1 MARSST
7 GSPPSQVGRLS
18 RLATT
23 PRSAT
28 FKTGSIAIVS
38 RPRPGPQPDADLRRQ
53 ARLLRGQESVSILAR
68 PGGAGPPE
76 GAMAIRV
83 SCHGITWG
91 RDGLQQAVED
101 LQTLGFH
108 GFEAFAFVV
117 DDYGFDRLS
126 EFKALLA
133 GHDLNLVALYGGGN
147 MHDATVHGELV
158 ERNARFARFLAAN
171 GATRLVLGPG
181 RRPAGGPTRDQLLNQ
196 IQCANEIGRR
206 SLEYGVLACVHP
218 HISTAIEK
226 LAEIDFVMDRVDP
239 RYVAMA
245 ADTAHLRKGN
255 PDSPT
260 AEIDVFRRYAE
271 RIKYVHLKDWDPRL
285 PPVAAGDGG

>member
-1 MARSST
+1 MS
-7 GSPPSQVGRLS
+7 
-18 RLATT
+18 
-23 PRSAT
+23 
-28 FKTGSIAIVS
+28 
-38 RPRPGPQPDADLRRQ
+38 
-53 ARLLRGQESVSILAR
+53 
-68 PGGAGPPE
+68 
-76 GAMAIRV
+76 IRV

-91 RDGLQQAVED
+91 RDGLDQAVKD

-117 DDYGFDRLS
+117 DDFGFDRLP
-126 EFKALLA
+126 EFKSLLA
-133 GHDLNLVALYGGGN
+133 THDLNLVALYGGGN

-181 RRPAGGPTRDQLLNQ
+181 RRPAGGPSRDQLLNQ
-196 IQCANEIGRR
+196 VQCANEIGRR
-206 SLEYGVLACVHP
+206 TLEYGVLACVHP
-218 HISTAIEK
+218 HINTAIEK
-226 LAEIDFVMDRVDP
+226 LDEIDLVMDRVDP

-255 PDSPT
+255 PDAPT
-260 AEIDVFRRYAE
+260 AEIDVFRRYAD

-285 PPVAAGDGG
+285 PPVASGDGGTAIIRDFVELGRGIVDLKGAINILRETGYDGWLTIELDYTTRTPIESVAMSKDYLVGELKLTL